1 MNKKLFYVSVVTLLI
16 GINAA
21 KAQETNCSL
30 EYWGSHTQYLPQ
42 DISITP
48 PPSDYKP
55 VFINFIGRNGAEHLV
70 KDISTTFV
78 FALLQ
83 KADSAHA
90 LKVDGRKLRKMLLTL
105 QTIEKDKLDRISLS
119 GAIEEKGIG
128 TRMLAL
134 YGNVFAKKKCVEVSA
149 IKEDRMIQSAEAL
162 LSGLKHTLDEP
173 ACDRPSYND
182 DDNLNPFATS
192 PALIELTKTGDWK
205 DNVDNIRDQK
215 RPENFNIRFLTR
227 FFEQGFFDK
236 IEEPDQNRFINDL
249 YKASTVINSIH
260 REIVQAGFTLEQL
273 DIRSFFT
280 CSELALFNMLN
291 SAEEYYKAGPG
302 GDKAGIQ
309 VRATV
314 PLLVNFINTTDAYLI
329 SPNVAAD
336 IRMTNAETITSFA
349 ALLGIKGASKESADI
364 FKFEKVWKA
373 EEVIPLSANIQ
384 FILYKGQSADTQ
396 RDYLVKFMMNEK
408 EVAIEGL
415 KTSTFPYYKWE
426 DVKTFYTKKLNDEWD
441 VEKLSDNMH
450 NYLMNLK

>member
-1 MNKKLFYVSVVTLLI
+1 MNKKLLCFSFFSALI
-16 GINAA
+16 FSHAA
-21 KAQETNCSL
+21 RAQETDCAL

-42 DISITP
+42 NTAFTTP
-48 PPSDYKP
+48 PPDYKP
-55 VFINFIGRNGAEHLV
+55 VFINFIGRNAAEHLV

-78 FALLQ
+78 FSLLQ

-105 QTIEKDKLDRISLS
+105 QAIEKDKLDKISLS
-119 GAIEEKGIG
+119 GIVEEKGIG

-134 YGNVFAKKKCVEVSA
+134 YGNVFAQKKCVEVAA
-149 IKEDRMIQSAEAL
+149 INEDRMKQSAEAL
-162 LSGLKHTLDEP
+162 LSGLRHTLNEP
-173 ACDRPSYND
+173 SCDIPSYND
-182 DDNLNPFATS
+182 DDNLNPFATG
-192 PALIELTKTGDWK
+192 PALIELSKSGDWK

-215 RPENFNIRFLTR
+215 KPENFNIRFLTR

-236 IEEPDQNRFINDL
+236 IEEADQNRFISDL

-260 REIVQAGFTLEQL
+260 REIVNAGLTVDQL

-280 CSELALFNMLN
+280 CSELSLFNTLN

-302 GDKAGIQ
+302 GDHTGIQ

-336 IRMTNAETITSFA
+336 IRITNAETIASFA
-349 ALLGIKGASKESADI
+349 ALLGIKGANKESADI
-364 FKFEKVWKA
+364 YKFEKVWKA
-373 EEVIPLSANIQ
+373 DEVIPLSANIQ
-384 FILYKGQSADTQ
+384 FVLYKGQSTDTQ
-396 RDYLVKFMMNEK
+396 RDYLVKFLLNEK

-415 KTSTFPYYKWE
+415 KTNNFPYYKWE

-450 NYLMNLK
+450 AYLMNLK

>member
-1 MNKKLFYVSVVTLLI
+1 MNKKLLYLSFFSVLI
-16 GINAA
+16 GVNAA
-21 KAQETNCSL
+21 RAQETNCAL

-42 DISITP
+42 NIAITP
-48 PPSDYKP
+48 PPPSYKP

-90 LKVDGRKLRKMLLTL
+90 LKVDGRKLRKMLLNL

-134 YGNVFAKKKCVEVSA
+134 YGNVFAQKKCVEVSA
-149 IKEDRMIQSAEAL
+149 INEDRMKQSAEAL
-162 LSGLKHTLDEP
+162 LSGLRHTLNEP
-173 ACDRPSYND
+173 ACDVPSYND
-182 DDNLNPFATS
+182 DDNLNPFATAPS
-192 PALIELTKTGDWK
+192 LIELTKSGDWK
-205 DNVDNIRDQK
+205 DDVDNIRDQK
-215 RPENFNIRFLTR
+215 KPDNFNIRFLTR
-227 FFEQGFFDK
+227 FFEQSFFDN

-260 REIVQAGFTLEQL
+260 REIVQAGFTLDQL

-302 GDKAGIQ
+302 GDKTGIQ

-384 FILYKGQSADTQ
+384 FILYKGQGADTQ

-415 KTSTFPYYKWE
+415 KASNFPYYKWE
-426 DVKTFYTKKLNDEWD
+426 DVKNFYTKKLNDEWD

-450 NYLMNLK
+450 NYLINLK

>member
-1 MNKKLFYVSVVTLLI
+1 MNKKQLYLSLFSLLI
-16 GINAA
+16 FANVTM
-21 KAQETNCSL
+21 AQETDCSL

-42 DISITP
+42 NFTVTSTP
-48 PPSDYKP
+48 PDYKP

-134 YGNVFAKKKCVEVSA
+134 YGNVFAQKKCVEVAA
-149 IKEDRMIQSAEAL
+149 INEDRMKQSAEAL
-162 LSGLKHTLDEP
+162 LGGLRHTLDEP
-173 ACDRPSYND
+173 NCDKPSYND
-182 DDNLNPFATS
+182 DDNLNPFATAPS
-192 PALIELTKTGDWK
+192 LVEMMKTGDWK

-215 RPENFNIRFLTR
+215 KPENFNIRFLTR
-227 FFEQGFFDK
+227 FFEQSFFDK
-236 IEEPDQNRFINDL
+236 IEEADQNRFITDL

-260 REIVQAGFTLEQL
+260 REIINAGFTLEQL

-280 CSELALFNMLN
+280 CSELALFNTLN

-302 GDKAGIQ
+302 GDHSGIQ

-336 IRMTNAETITSFA
+336 IRITNAETLTSFA

-364 FKFEKVWKA
+364 FKFEKIWKS

-384 FILYKGQSADTQ
+384 FILYKGQTPDNQ
-396 RDYLVKFMMNEK
+396 RDYLIKFLLNEK

-415 KTSTFPYYKWE
+415 KTNNFPYYKWE

>member
-1 MNKKLFYVSVVTLLI
+1 MNKKLFYLSVVTLLI
-16 GINAA
+16 AVKAA
-21 KAQETNCSL
+21 NAQEANCSL

-48 PPSDYKP
+48 PPPGYKP

-78 FALLQ
+78 FSLLQ

-134 YGNVFAKKKCVEVSA
+134 YGNVFAQKKCVEVSA
-149 IKEDRMIQSAEAL
+149 IKEERMMQSAEAL
-162 LSGLKHTLDEP
+162 LGGLKHTLDEP

-215 RPENFNIRFLTR
+215 KPENFNIRFLTR

-249 YKASTVINSIH
+249 YRASTVINSIH
-260 REIVQAGFTLEQL
+260 REIINAGFTLEQL

-302 GDKAGIQ
+302 GDKSGIQ

-314 PLLVNFINTTDAYLI
+314 PLLVNFINTADAYLI

-364 FKFEKVWKA
+364 FKFEKVWRA

-384 FILYKGQSADTQ
+384 FILYKGQTTDNQ

-415 KTSTFPYYKWE
+415 KAANFPYYKWE
-426 DVKTFYTKKLNDEWD
+426 DVKEFYTKKLNDDWD